1 MNGSNRA
8 EGSQRAR
15 GLAREGARRTP
26 RLIIPIVAIFALL
39 GGFGGALVTTASA
52 GADGNTFYVSDQGTD
67 GGDCLSSTAPC
78 ATITYALGQASPGD
92 TIDVSGTIDDN
103 PTVNTSVTIM
113 QMPGGSPAVVNGGAN
128 GSVFTIN
135 GKLAISVNIV
145 GLTIENGE
153 SSDGG
158 GITDFG
164 DPTVTVSDSTIAD
177 DTTSGGGQG
186 GGIYNNGTLNIS
198 GSTITD
204 DSNEGGGQGGGIDNE
219 GTATVTDS
227 TISEN
232 SVDEGGQGG
241 GIYNDGTATV
251 SDSTISGN
259 SVWDGGQGA
268 GIDNEGSLTVA
279 NSTIAGNSL
288 PGAGGGQ
295 GGGIYNDSSA
305 TVVDSTISGNSAE
318 NGGQGGG
325 IYNNSATPPLRLLQ
339 SIDSP
344 SKAKSISQT
353 CQNCN
358 QAGGT
363 TTTTLA
369 GDIIA
374 TPAGAPAGGE
384 CAGGDFTD
392 AGYNVDDDGSCGL
405 SDTSDSDDST
415 IDGYLGSLADNGGP
429 SETIA
434 LLPGSVDD
442 PDPAQAVIPAN
453 FTAVGQTTASCSQPD
468 QRGFGRGAP
477 CDMGSYALT
486 EQAITSSDSASFS
499 VGQSGSFQ
507 ITDDGP
513 SAAKFFEFGALP
525 DGVTLSS
532 TGLLSGIP
540 ASGTGGTYPIT
551 VVASDGL
558 PPKLVQKFVL
568 TVDASPS
575 ITSGQSTTFSVG
587 QPGTFEVTTAGA
599 PTASLIEIG
608 TLPSGVTFTDNGD
621 GTGTL
626 SGMPGPNTI
635 GVYPVSIIA
644 NNGIGSPDI
653 EPLTLTVDQD
663 PAVTSADRAGFTL
676 GQPGSFTVTS
686 KGFPVPALQ
695 LDGTLPSGLS
705 FSDNGNG
712 SATISGTPHHLT
724 TSPIVLSVVAVSSA
738 GSVASPLTLS
748 VSSGAAWMAGSD
760 GAVYPAGTATS
771 YGSMQAYTL
780 NRPVVGTAA
789 TPDGGGYWLVAS
801 DGGIFNFGD
810 AGFFGSTGSIHLNQ
824 PIVGMAATPD
834 GKGYWLVASDGG
846 IFSFG
851 DAGFFGSTGAIHL
864 NRPIAGMAAMPDGGG
879 YRLVASDGGVFSFG
893 DAGFFGSVATAGLG
907 ALNSSVVGIVSSADG
922 LGYSLATAQGDLI
935 PFGDGV
941 AGGGLVGLRAPI
953 VAVSGP

>member
-1 MNGSNRA
+1 MSGSSRA
-8 EGSQRAR
+8 ACLGQVRAR
-15 GLAREGARRTP
+15 AHEGTRSTP
-26 RLIIPIVAIFALL
+26 RFSVLIVAVLALL
-39 GGFGGALVTTASA
+39 GGIGGAVGTTVAA
-52 GADGNTFYVSDQGTD
+52 GADGNTFYVSDQGSD
-67 GGDCLSSTAPC
+67 SGDCLSSTAPC
-78 ATITYALGQASPGD
+78 ATITYALGRASSGD

-103 PTVNTSVTIM
+103 PSVNSSVTIM

-153 SSDGG
+153 SSEGG

-164 DPTVTVSDSTIAD
+164 DPTVTVSDSIIAD

-204 DSNEGGGQGGGIDNE
+204 DSNEGGGQGGGIENE
-219 GTATVTDS
+219 GTVTLTDS

-259 SVWDGGQGA
+259 SVWNGGHGA
-268 GIDNEGSLTVA
+268 GIDNEGSLTVS
-279 NSTIAGNSL
+279 NSTIAANSL

-318 NGGQGGG
+318 NDGQGGG
-325 IYNNSATPPLRLLQ
+325 IYNNSAAPPLKLLQ
-339 SIDSP
+339 SVGSLSNAD
-344 SKAKSISQT
+344 AISQI
-353 CQNCN
+353 CLACN
-358 QAGGT
+358 QAAGT
-363 TTTTLA
+363 TMTTLA

-405 SDTSDSDDST
+405 SDTSDSDNST
-415 IDGYLGSLADNGGP
+415 IDGYLVSLADNGGP
-429 SETIA
+429 TETIA
-434 LLPGSVDD
+434 LLPGTVDD
-442 PDPAQAVIPAN
+442 PDPAQAVIPVN
-453 FTAVGQTTASCSQPD
+453 FTAVGQTTPSCSQPD
-468 QRGFGRGAP
+468 QRGFGRGEP
-477 CDMGSYALT
+477 CDMGAYALT
-486 EQAITSSDSASFS
+486 EQAITSSDSATFS

-507 ITDDGP
+507 MADNGP
-513 SAAKFFEFGALP
+513 SAAKFFESGGLP
-525 DGVTLSS
+525 DGVALSS

-540 ASGTGGTYPIT
+540 ASGTGGSYPIT

-558 PPKLVQKFVL
+558 PPKLIQKFVL

-575 ITSGQSTTFSVG
+575 ITSGESTTFSVG
-587 QPGTFEVTTAGA
+587 QSGAFEVTTAGA
-599 PTASLIEIG
+599 PTAALIEIG

-626 SGMPGPNTI
+626 SGTPGTNTI

-663 PAVTSADRAGFTL
+663 PAVTSGDRAGFTL

-712 SATISGTPHHLT
+712 SATISGTPHQLT
-724 TSPIVLSVVAVSSA
+724 TSPITLSVVAVSSA
-738 GSVASPLTLS
+738 GSVASPLTVS
-748 VSSGAAWMAGSD
+748 VSSGAVWMAGSD

-771 YGSMQAYTL
+771 FGSMQAYTL

-789 TPDGGGYWLVAS
+789 TPDGRGYWLVAS
-801 DGGIFNFGD
+801 DGG
-810 AGFFGSTGSIHLNQ
+810 
-824 PIVGMAATPD
+824 
-834 GKGYWLVASDGG
+834 
-846 IFSFG
+846 
-851 DAGFFGSTGAIHL
+851 
-864 NRPIAGMAAMPDGGG
+864 
-879 YRLVASDGGVFSFG
+879 
-893 DAGFFGSVATAGLG
+893 
-907 ALNSSVVGIVSSADG
+907 
-922 LGYSLATAQGDLI
+922 SLQ
-935 PFGDGV
+935 
-941 AGGGLVGLRAPI
+941 LR
-953 VAVSGP
+953 